1 MATYFHVNPSSEIQG
16 ADHHGMQT
24 LYLMNPNNYVP
35 NYSDTTLLLNPAVN
49 ALNPSNL
56 PHAPPLMG
64 IPLPAGPTKNVVTL
78 ANSEDINNRSSSL
91 HGSLFS
97 GHVHYDLWGSINQ
110 HHLQQIASLQPA
122 ATSDVYSTHQPSVS
136 SPCGQGNLSLS
147 LLSPKQAAYN
157 NIEARDQQVSV
168 AAAGNN
174 NSPSSVSVVS
184 NVVILESKYMRAAQE
199 LLDQVVNVLNVV
211 KAQEMIGKEK
221 LKLDKESTA
230 LNYAEGSVNNN
241 NNNISGGGELTAAQK
256 QELQLKKAKLVNML
270 DEVEQ
275 RYRQYHEHMKVVI
288 DSFEQAA
295 GLGSAKSYTALA
307 LRTISKQFRCLKDA
321 ISEQMKATSKK
332 LGEEDCLGAKVE
344 SSRLRYVAD
353 HHDHQ
358 LRQQL
363 GMLQHN
369 AWRPQRG
376 LPERAVSILR
386 AWLFEHF
393 LHPYPK
399 DSDKQILA
407 KQTGLTRSQVSNWFI
422 NARVRL
428 WKPMVEEMY
437 LEEVK
442 EQDQNGNSEESG
454 SKSTDHNKSLRMKK
468 EKAFEAEKST
478 NHPNA
483 SPNQVSN
490 SITISTSTMTDIGG
504 ALQTQQT
511 GFNLIG
517 SSELEGVVLTSPK
530 KPRCTNS
537 LSSGILAIDMD
548 MKQGTND
555 HHHHGGRFGAYTMGG
570 GIGGRFN
577 PDDHNQLAPR
587 FHGNGVSLTLGL
599 PQQSFLSS
607 HHNIQVG
614 RGLGL
619 GSGEADFCGIDQT
632 PQTNSHPSTT
642 AYDNIEIQ
650 NRKRFAAQLLPDFVA

>member
-1 MATYFHVNPSSEIQG
+1 MATYFHVNSSSEIQG

-24 LYLMNPNNYVP
+24 LYLMNPINNYVP

-91 HGSLFS
+91 HGSLFP
-97 GHVHYDLWGSINQ
+97 GNVHYDLWGSINQ
-110 HHLQQIASLQPA
+110 HHPQQIASLQPA
-122 ATSDVYSTHQPSVS
+122 ATTDVYSTQP
-136 SPCGQGNLSLS
+136 CRQ
-147 LLSPKQAAYN
+147 
-157 NIEARDQQVSV
+157 
-168 AAAGNN
+168 AAGNN

-230 LNYAEGSVNNN
+230 LNYAEGSINNNN
-241 NNNISGGGELTAAQK
+241 NNNINGGGGELTAAQK

-288 DSFEQAA
+288 NSFEQAA

-332 LGEEDCLGAKVE
+332 LGEENCLGAKVE

-468 EKAFEAEKST
+468 VKAFEAEKST
-478 NHPNA
+478 NQQNA

-490 SITISTSTMTDIGG
+490 SITISTSTMTNIGG

-537 LSSGILAIDMD
+537 PSSGILAIDMD
-548 MKQGTND
+548 MKQSTND
-555 HHHHGGRFGAYTMGG
+555 HHHGGGGFGAYTM
-570 GIGGRFN
+570 GGRFN

-619 GSGEADFCGIDQT
+619 DSSEADFCGIDHQT
-632 PQTNSHPSTT
+632 PQTNSHPITT

>member
-1 MATYFHVNPSSEIQG
+1 MATYFHLNSSSEIQG

-24 LYLMNPNNYVP
+24 LYLMNPINNYVP

-56 PHAPPLMG
+56 SHAPPLMG

-97 GHVHYDLWGSINQ
+97 GNVHCDLWGSINQ
-110 HHLQQIASLQPA
+110 HHPQQIASLQPA
-122 ATSDVYSTHQPSVS
+122 ATTDVYSTQP
-136 SPCGQGNLSLS
+136 CRQ
-147 LLSPKQAAYN
+147 
-157 NIEARDQQVSV
+157 
-168 AAAGNN
+168 AGNN

-230 LNYAEGSVNNN
+230 LNYAEGSINNN
-241 NNNISGGGELTAAQK
+241 NNNINGGGGELTAAQK

-275 RYRQYHEHMKVVI
+275 RYGQYHEHMKVVI
-288 DSFEQAA
+288 NSFEQAA
-295 GLGSAKSYTALA
+295 RLGSAKSYTALA

-468 EKAFEAEKST
+468 VKAFEAEKST
-478 NHPNA
+478 NQQNA
-483 SPNQVSN
+483 SSNQVSN
-490 SITISTSTMTDIGG
+490 SITISTSTMTNIGG

-555 HHHHGGRFGAYTMGG
+555 HHHDGGGFGAYTMGG
-570 GIGGRFN
+570 RFS

-619 GSGEADFCGIDQT
+619 ASGQADFCGIDHQT

-642 AYDNIEIQ
+642 AYDNIEVQ